1 MVICHPPSGGFF
13 CKLSLGKNT
22 LKGQNVNALLR
33 FHAWTNGKNL
43 FILSDAPWHRFPAL
57 F

>member
-13 CKLSLGKNT
+13 CKLSPGNNT
-22 LKGQNVNALLR
+22 INGQNVNALLR
-33 FHAWTNGKNL
+33 FHAWTNGKTP
-43 FILSDAPWHRFPAL
+43 FILSGAPWHRSPAL